1 METDDLIRKLAAS
14 PNAAP
19 MDDRRFMLLAL
30 GAVVVPVVVFL
41 AVAGV
46 RHGLGLAISQ
56 PLVMVKTLL
65 PLLAFALALP
75 ELPRL
80 TRPEGMGETKLF
92 RLALPLLAAL
102 ALFVVTLIDPEA
114 LESRLEPGW
123 FGVAECLG
131 LISLLSIVPVW
142 AGLRLLGK
150 GAVAA
155 PGFAGAVAGFVAGS
169 GVAAGYSLFC
179 TRDNPLFYLV
189 WYSVAIGI
197 ATAAGA
203 LLGRRMLR
211 W

>member
-1 METDDLIRKLAAS
+1 MDTNDLISKLSAS
-14 PNAAP
+14 PPVAP
-19 MDDRRFMLLAL
+19 MDDRRVMALAF
-30 GAVVVPVVVFL
+30 GAVALPIAVFL

-46 RHGLGLAISQ
+46 RHGLGQAIAD

-80 TRPEGMGETKLF
+80 TRPEGAGETRLF
-92 RLALPLLAAL
+92 RLGLPLLAAL
-102 ALFVVTLIDPEA
+102 LLLVVTLFEGEA
-114 LESRLEPGW
+114 VATFLKPGL
-123 FGVAECLG
+123 FGVVECLG
-131 LISLLSIVPVW
+131 LISLLSIAPIWV
-142 AGLRLLGK
+142 GLRLLRQ
-150 GAVAA
+150 GAVTE

-189 WYSVAIGI
+189 WYGI
-197 ATAAGA
+197 AIAIATLAGA
-203 LLGRRMLR
+203 VMGRRMLR